1 MSQTP
6 ATVLLAVGGG
16 IAAYK
21 TAVLCSR
28 LVQLGHEVRVVMTPS
43 AQRFVGPPT
52 FAALSGRPVGID
64 SFDSEQYPTGAHIEL
79 AKALDL
85 MIVAPATA
93 NLIGKFANGIADDL
107 ISTLYLQC
115 DCQVLLAPAMSEL
128 MWSKP
133 SLQRNVQQLRADGC
147 QLIGPE
153 EGWLSCRS
161 RGAGRMSEP
170 EDILEKA
177 RDILP

>member
-64 SFDSEQYPTGAHIEL
+64 SFDPEQYPTGAHIETR
-79 AKALDL
+79 K
-85 MIVAPATA
+85 
-93 NLIGKFANGIADDL
+93 
-107 ISTLYLQC
+107 
-115 DCQVLLAPAMSEL
+115 
-128 MWSKP
+128 
-133 SLQRNVQQLRADGC
+133 
-147 QLIGPE
+147 
-153 EGWLSCRS
+153 
-161 RGAGRMSEP
+161 
-170 EDILEKA
+170 
-177 RDILP
+177 

>member
-1 MSQTP
+1 
-6 ATVLLAVGGG
+6 
-16 IAAYK
+16 
-21 TAVLCSR
+21 
-28 LVQLGHEVRVVMTPS
+28 
-43 AQRFVGPPT
+43 
-52 FAALSGRPVGID
+52 
-64 SFDSEQYPTGAHIEL
+64 
-79 AKALDL
+79 

-115 DCQVLLAPAMSEL
+115 DCQMLLAPAMSEL

-133 SLQRNVQQLRADGC
+133 SVQRNVQQLRADGC